1 MVASLCLEWVQPCC
15 PSSKPSCAGRHL
27 RRNVSLAIR
36 GRILSS
42 ISAKG
47 RKPVQVS
54 DLVPAP
60 ASEVSRHL
68 VRAQEEERKRIS
80 RELHDGTGQGLM
92 VLRLY
97 LGMLGAG
104 QLDSESRE
112 KVQEALGLLDHTIE
126 DLRRI
131 IGRLS
136 PQTLER
142 LGLLPAIRKEVREL
156 GRNTGLKTELD
167 LPRILPRLDTEV
179 ELAIYRSVQEAL
191 HNVAKHSRARNIR
204 VSLEDGEGTLRLLVE
219 DDGIGFTRKKC
230 SQSNSFGLWGM
241 RERITALG
249 GKLRVRSELGKGTV
263 LRVTLPIMPQPES
276 DYALKT
282 SHLVSESDNGT
293 NYTHAH

>member
-1 MVASLCLEWVQPCC
+1 MSSFSAKERKPVPAVASLGQ
-15 PSSKPSCAGRHL
+15 A
-27 RRNVSLAIR
+27 A
-36 GRILSS
+36 
-42 ISAKG
+42 
-47 RKPVQVS
+47 
-54 DLVPAP
+54 
-60 ASEVSRHL
+60 EVSRHL

-104 QLDSESRE
+104 QLDTESQG
-112 KVQEALGLLDHTIE
+112 KVQEALGLLDNTIE

-142 LGLLPAIRKEVREL
+142 VGLLPAIRKEARDVS
-156 GRNTGLKTELD
+156 RNTGLKAQMD
-167 LPRILPRLDTEV
+167 LPRSLPRLDAEV

-191 HNVAKHSRARNIR
+191 HNIAKHSRARTFR
-204 VSLEDGEGTLRLLVE
+204 VSLEDGVDSLRLVVE

-249 GKLRVRSELGKGTV
+249 GKLRVRTELGKGTA
-263 LRVTLPIMPQPES
+263 LRVTLPIIPGPEL
-276 DYALKT
+276 DFALKT
-282 SHLVSESDNGT
+282 PPLISESDGDT

>member
-1 MVASLCLEWVQPCC
+1 V
-15 PSSKPSCAGRHL
+15 
-27 RRNVSLAIR
+27 
-36 GRILSS
+36 SS
-42 ISAKG
+42 ISQRG
-47 RKPVQVS
+47 RKPVHAS
-54 DLVPAP
+54 DFPPAE

-104 QLDSESRE
+104 QLDTESRD
-112 KVQEALGLLDHTIE
+112 KVHEALGLLDHTIE
-126 DLRRI
+126 DLRRV

-156 GRNTGLKTELD
+156 SRNTALKADLD
-167 LPRILPRLDTEV
+167 LPRSLPQLHTEV
-179 ELAIYRSVQEAL
+179 ELALYRSVQEAL
-191 HNVAKHSRARNIR
+191 HNIAKHSRARTFR
-204 VSLEDGEGTLRLLVE
+204 VSLEDGDGALRLLVE

-230 SQSNSFGLWGM
+230 SQANSFGLWGM
-241 RERITALG
+241 RERISALG

-263 LRVTLPIMPQPES
+263 LRVTLPFIPPEP
-276 DYALKT
+276 DYAMKAVPQLI
-282 SHLVSESDNGT
+282 SDSDGNT
-293 NYTHAH
+293 NYSHAH

>member
-1 MVASLCLEWVQPCC
+1 V
-15 PSSKPSCAGRHL
+15 SSF
-27 RRNVSLAIR
+27 
-36 GRILSS
+36 
-42 ISAKG
+42 SAKG
-47 RKPVQVS
+47 RKPVHAVDEFQ
-54 DLVPAP
+54 AQT
-60 ASEVSRHL
+60 AEVSRHL

-104 QLDSESRE
+104 QLDSESQG
-112 KVQEALGLLDHTIE
+112 KVQEALGLLDNTIE

-156 GRNTGLKTELD
+156 GRNTGLKAEMD
-167 LPRILPRLDTEV
+167 LPRILPRLHVEV

-191 HNVAKHSRARNIR
+191 HNIAKHSRARTFRI
-204 VSLEDGEGTLRLLVE
+204 SLEYGVDSLRLLVE

-263 LRVTLPIMPQPES
+263 LRVTLPIAPDPGSELALETPQ
-276 DYALKT
+276 
-282 SHLVSESDNGT
+282 LVHDTDGDT

>member
-1 MVASLCLEWVQPCC
+1 VLVFPTSF
-15 PSSKPSCAGRHL
+15 
-27 RRNVSLAIR
+27 
-36 GRILSS
+36 
-42 ISAKG
+42 KG
-47 RKPVQVS
+47 RKSVAN
-54 DLVPAP
+54 DLSPAQT
-60 ASEVSRHL
+60 SEVSRHL

-104 QLDSESRE
+104 HLDVEGQE
-112 KVQEALGLLDHTIE
+112 KVRAALGLLDHTIE

-156 GRNTGLKTELD
+156 RRNTGLRAELD
-167 LPRILPRLDTEV
+167 LPRTLPQLDQEL
-179 ELAIYRSVQEAL
+179 ELALYRSVQEAL
-191 HNVAKHSRARNIR
+191 HNVAKHSRAKNVR
-204 VSLEDGEGTLRLLVE
+204 VFLEPDQASLKLLVE

-230 SQSNSFGLWGM
+230 SQGNGFGLWGM

-249 GKLRVRSELGKGTV
+249 GRLRVRSELGKGTQV
-263 LRVTLPIMPQPES
+263 RITLPVAEFAMKTAASLIS
-276 DYALKT
+276 D
-282 SHLVSESDNGT
+282 SEAHT
-293 NYTHAH
+293 NYSHAH

>member
-1 MVASLCLEWVQPCC
+1 MSLI
-15 PSSKPSCAGRHL
+15 SS
-27 RRNVSLAIR
+27 
-36 GRILSS
+36 
-42 ISAKG
+42 KG
-47 RKPVQVS
+47 RKLAHAS
-54 DLVPAP
+54 DFPPLEA
-60 ASEVSRHL
+60 AEVSRHL
-68 VRAQEEERKRIS
+68 VRAQEEERKRIG

-104 QLDSESRE
+104 QLDTESQD
-112 KVQEALGLLDHTIE
+112 KVHEALGLLDHTIE

-131 IGRLS
+131 ISRLS

-156 GRNTGLKTELD
+156 GRNTGLKAEMEIPRS
-167 LPRILPRLDTEV
+167 LPQLHSEI
-179 ELAIYRSVQEAL
+179 ELALYRSVQEAL
-191 HNVAKHSRARNIR
+191 HNIAKHSRARNVR
-204 VSLEDGEGTLRLLVE
+204 VSLEENDGLLRLLVE

-230 SQSNSFGLWGM
+230 SQASSFGLWGM

-263 LRVTLPIMPQPES
+263 LRVTLPTVPAEETDYVAKTPMISAS
-276 DYALKT
+276 DGDA
-282 SHLVSESDNGT
+282 

>member
-1 MVASLCLEWVQPCC
+1 
-15 PSSKPSCAGRHL
+15 
-27 RRNVSLAIR
+27 
-36 GRILSS
+36 LSS
-42 ISAKG
+42 AAAKG
-47 RKPVQVS
+47 RKPVHGS
-54 DLVPAP
+54 EFLPAQ
-60 ASEVSRHL
+60 ASEDSRHL

-104 QLDSESRE
+104 QLDTESRD

-156 GRNTGLKTELD
+156 SRNTGRKAELD
-167 LPRILPRLDTEV
+167 LPRSLPRLDTEV
-179 ELAIYRSVQEAL
+179 ELALYRSVQEAL
-191 HNVAKHSRARNIR
+191 HNIAKHSRARNFR
-204 VSLEDGEGTLRLLVE
+204 VSLEDGDGMLRLLVE

-263 LRVTLPIMPQPES
+263 LRVSLPATPQPES
-276 DYALKT
+276 DYGLKT
-282 SHLVSESDNGT
+282 PPLVSESEVVT

>member
-1 MVASLCLEWVQPCC
+1 LLPQ
-15 PSSKPSCAGRHL
+15 
-27 RRNVSLAIR
+27 SLAILHL
-36 GRILSS
+36 GSIFVLLSLAVRIGLVSS
-42 ISAKG
+42 IPANG
-47 RKPVQVS
+47 RKPVPA
-54 DLVPAP
+54 DDVPLAP

-104 QLDSESRE
+104 QLDLESQS

-142 LGLLPAIRKEVREL
+142 LGLLPAIRKEVRDVS
-156 GRNTGLKTELD
+156 RNTGLKAD
-167 LPRILPRLDTEV
+167 LHLPPGLPRLDTEV

-191 HNVAKHSRARNIR
+191 HNITKHSRATHFR
-204 VSLEDGEGTLRLLVE
+204 VSLEDGDGFLRLLVE

-230 SQSNSFGLWGM
+230 TQSNSFGLWGM

-263 LRVTLPIMPQPES
+263 LRITLPVTPEPQS
-276 DYALKT
+276 DFALKT
-282 SHLVSESDNGT
+282 PQLISESDGEG
-293 NYTHAH
+293 NYSHAH

>member
-1 MVASLCLEWVQPCC
+1 MNEALLPQFQAILRWAAS
-15 PSSKPSCAGRHL
+15 SSYPLWPPRYG
-27 RRNVSLAIR
+27 VV
-36 GRILSS
+36 SS
-42 ISAKG
+42 ISAKA
-47 RKPVQVS
+47 RKLVHAS
-54 DLVPAP
+54 DVPPAQ

-104 QLDSESRE
+104 QLDTESQG
-112 KVQEALGLLDHTIE
+112 KVQEALGLLDNTIE

-131 IGRLS
+131 IGRLC

-142 LGLLPAIRKEVREL
+142 LGLLPAIRKEVRDVS
-156 GRNTGLKTELD
+156 RNTGLKATLELPH
-167 LPRILPRLDTEV
+167 LLRRLDTEV

-191 HNVAKHSRARNIR
+191 HNIAKHSRARSFR
-204 VSLEDGEGTLRLLVE
+204 VSLEDSDGALRLLVE
-219 DDGIGFTRKKC
+219 DDGIGFTRKRC

-249 GKLRVRSELGKGTV
+249 GKLRVRSELGKGTA
-263 LRVTLPIMPQPES
+263 LRVTLPVTPGPEM
-276 DYALKT
+276 DFALKT
-282 SHLVSESDNGT
+282 PQLISKSDGDG